1 MAIPERETYY
11 ISRVEAILENILGAN
26 NVIVPP
32 ESLIEELL
40 QCWLYGDPF
49 TDTVITDARNVKA
62 LIAIV
67 NGETYDEEPTS
78 EIEALLKAIA
88 NDDDPDP
95 AFLPPK
101 SRNGKLL
108 LEIFNKRL
116 PDEFQRCEWIESDG
130 DQYINSGIIGT
141 QDFGF
146 EIEFIPYNA
155 MSQSGYGTMF
165 ASRYASTNDEL
176 LFTTY
181 TASGTGFKGTIGY
194 GTKRHNAHLTRN
206 EINVASVKNKIYY
219 APDGSETDLSEGGEF
234 ETPEPITIFA
244 LNQRGT
250 ISQYGRMRLKKYR
263 TFNVRKRT
271 RSFITVYRKADVEI
285 GLYDTVGK
293 RFYPNEGTGSF
304 TKGPD
309 VN

>member
-11 ISRVEAILENILGAN
+11 ISRVEAILENILGAD
-26 NVIVPP
+26 NVILPP

-49 TDTVITDARNVKA
+49 TETVVTDARNVKA
-62 LIAIV
+62 LLAIV
-67 NGETYDEEPTS
+67 NGETYDEDPTS

-88 NDDDPDP
+88 NGEDPDP

-108 LEIFNKRL
+108 LEIFNNRL

-130 DQYINSGIIGT
+130 NQYINSGIKGT

-155 MSQSGYGTMF
+155 TSLSGYGTIF
-165 ASRYASTNDEL
+165 ASRYSSGNDQLTLST
-176 LFTTY
+176 Y
-181 TASGTGFKGTIGY
+181 SPSGNRGIIGY
-194 GTKRHNAHLTRN
+194 GGSRYNAHLTRN
-206 EINVASVKNKIYY
+206 KINIASVKNKVYY
-219 APDGSETDLSEGGEF
+219 APDGSETDLSAGGEF

-250 ISQYGRMRLKKYR
+250 ISQYGTLRLYKYR
-263 TFNVRKRT
+263 MFNAYKKT
-271 RSFITVYRKADVEI
+271 RDFITCYRKADDEI
-285 GLYDTVGK
+285 GLYDAVGK
-293 RFYPNEGTGSF
+293 IFYTNEGTGSF